1 MRKQRNTSFPE
12 VTERIMEYIEKVEVS
27 LFNDFVS
34 RWKKLNVD
42 IGEARCA
49 INFNCFTPDPHSAED
64 LGLGSS

>member
-42 IGEARCA
+42 IGEAR
-49 INFNCFTPDPHSAED
+49 
-64 LGLGSS
+64 LL